1 MQHIRFS
8 ANRLLACLSLAL
20 AFAAAVSTAGAQNLG
35 AASGYSYFVF
45 GDVNQSN
52 AQSKGAAAIGGNA
65 TFSGYGLGE
74 QLPSS
79 STYSLVVG
87 GDLDYSN
94 SVVHKGSLLVGG
106 TTKLTNVKIS
116 DGTASQGKLIDF
128 AAAKSQYGALSDKL
142 ADMGANS
149 NYSLSYGNLVF
160 TGTDGALN
168 TFTIKAADFQSASS
182 MSINAPTGSTVV
194 INVAGDLINFQ
205 NLGLSVKGTDKS
217 NVLFN
222 FYEAT
227 SLNLAG
233 LTVLGSVLAPDAAVK
248 FSNGT
253 IQGTLI
259 SDSLTGGGTFE
270 YSAFKGNLPMAV
282 PEPSAFA
289 LIGAAGALAL
299 LRRRR

>member
-1 MQHIRFS
+1 MKHIRIS
-8 ANRLLACLSLAL
+8 ADSLIARLSLIL
-20 AFAAAVSTAGAQNLG
+20 AFVAPISTATAQNLG
-35 AASGYSYFVF
+35 EASGYSYFVF

-79 STYSLVVG
+79 SKYSLVVD
-87 GDLDYSN
+87 GDLTYSN

-106 TTKLTNVKIS
+106 TSKLTNVAIS
-116 DGTASQGKLIDF
+116 NGTASQGHLIDF
-128 AAAKSQYGALSDKL
+128 DAAKIQYGSLSDKL
-142 ADMGANS
+142 AGMGANS
-149 NYSLSYGNLVF
+149 SYSLSYGNLVF
-160 TGTDGALN
+160 TGTDGGLN

-227 SLNLAG
+227 SLNMAG

-270 YSAFKGNLPMAV
+270 YSAFQGNLPMAV

>member
-1 MQHIRFS
+1 MKHIRIS

-20 AFAAAVSTAGAQNLG
+20 ASAAPMAAAQDLG

-45 GDVNQSN
+45 GDVSQSN
-52 AQSKGAAAIGGNA
+52 AQSKGAAAVGGNA

-79 STYSLVVG
+79 SKYSLVVG
-87 GDLDYSN
+87 GDLNYSD

-106 TTKLTNVKIS
+106 TSKLTNVAIS
-116 DGTASQGKLIDF
+116 GGTASQGSLIDF
-128 AAAKSQYGALSDKL
+128 DAAKTQYGGLSDKL
-142 ADMGANS
+142 AGMGANS

-168 TFTIKAADFQSASS
+168 TFTIKAADFQAASS
-182 MSINAPTGSTVV
+182 MSINAPMGSTVV

-205 NLGLSVKGTDKS
+205 NLGLTVKGTDKS
-217 NVLFN
+217 MVLYN

-233 LTVLGSVLAPDAAVK
+233 LTVLGSVLAPDAHVK

-259 SDSLTGGGTFE
+259 SDSMSGGGTFE
-270 YSAFKGNLPMAV
+270 YSAFKGALPTAV
-282 PEPSAFA
+282 PEPSGVA

>member
-1 MQHIRFS
+1 MKHIRIS

-20 AFAAAVSTAGAQNLG
+20 AFAASIGTAGAQNLG
-35 AASGYSYFVF
+35 VASDYSYFVF

-79 STYSLVVG
+79 SKYSLVVG
-87 GDLDYSN
+87 GNLDYSN

-106 TTKLTNVKIS
+106 TSKLTNVGITN
-116 DGTASQGKLIDF
+116 GTASQGKLIDF

-160 TGTDGALN
+160 TGTDGGLN

-182 MSINAPTGSTVV
+182 ISINAPTGSTVV

-205 NLGLSVKGTDKS
+205 NLGLSIKGTDKS
-217 NVLFN
+217 MVLYN

-233 LTVLGSVLAPDAAVK
+233 LTVLGSILAPDAAVK

-253 IQGTLI
+253 VQGTLI
-259 SDSLTGGGTFE
+259 SDSLSGSGTFE
-270 YSAFKGNLPMAV
+270 YSAFKGSLPASV
-282 PEPSAFA
+282 PEPTGVT
-289 LIGAAGALAL
+289 LIGIAGALAL